1 MRITVPYIAKGEPP
15 FSDRLINSNGQ
26 DTQNGIVSIDT
37 AWDGRKCTDG
47 REFTCRLYWSDS
59 EFGVQFVAQQNEP
72 LVVADEPDLA
82 MKTPGLWNRDVCE
95 IFIAPDRSEPGK
107 YFEFEVAPTGEWLD
121 LEIDMTSE
129 ERNTDWEYH
138 SGMETAAWIED
149 DRVLMAMKIPWD
161 AFGRKPQAGDVWL
174 GNIFRCVGRE
184 PDRGC
189 LAWRPTI
196 TEVPNFHVPS
206 SFGEFV
212 FAG

>member
-1 MRITVPYIAKGEPP
+1 MRISVPYIAKGEPP

-37 AWDGRKCTDG
+37 AWDGQKCTDG

-59 EFGVQFVAQQNEP
+59 AFGVHFVAQQNEP
-72 LVVADEPDLA
+72 LVVADEPDIA
-82 MKTPGLWNRDVCE
+82 MKTPALWNRDVCE

-107 YFEFEVAPTGEWLD
+107 YLEFEVAPTGEWLD
-121 LEIDMTSE
+121 LAIDMTSS
-129 ERNTDWEYH
+129 ERMTDWDFR
-138 SGMETAAWIED
+138 SGMETAARIED
-149 DRVLMAMKIPWD
+149 GRVLMAMKIPWD

-184 PDRGC
+184 PDRGY
-189 LAWRPTI
+189 LAWRPTM
-196 TEVPNFHVPS
+196 TDVPNFHVPE